1 MCNMELSLRQ
11 YRYEGLS
18 IESTDIRLI
27 IAKRNNL
34 HLVVVVVDNEVLPLT
49 LGTFIYWF

>member
-18 IESTDIRLI
+18 IESTDIRII

-34 HLVVVVVDNEVLPLT
+34 HLVVVDNVVLPLT